1 MSDFP
6 LAGLKVLDFSRVV
19 AGPYATRMLSDL
31 GAEVLKVEPPEGD
44 VTRKLGKIDK
54 GVSGYYLQLN
64 IGKKNICVDLKAEG
78 ARDLI
83 HKLASQADIVVENFR
98 PGVMDKFGI
107 GWADLSKA
115 NPRLV
120 MLSISG
126 YGQNSSER
134 GRAAYAPVLHAESG
148 IIARQAEMGG
158 GKATDMQFAMADS
171 YSSLHGIIAILT
183 ALRTLDQTGEGQ
195 HIDLAMINVLHS
207 ADDYAHFALDDIWPK
222 APETLVWEAP
232 EGRQI
237 LITGDMKWLWIMF
250 STKDGLPDPT
260 PQGADIPTKVRLRME
275 AMEQHI
281 LSYDGFDALTVAL
294 DRLNLAW
301 GEVFPFGPDV
311 YEQPSVKANGI
322 VVDVTDDE
330 GNDRRTIQSPYR
342 FSNMKS
348 GINSDAKTAKRG
360 EHNVAALRDWLDM
373 DEKEISALAESK
385 ALISLES

>member
-1 MSDFP
+1 MADFP

-44 VTRKLGKIDK
+44 VTRKLAKRDS
-54 GVSGYYLQLN
+54 GVSGNYLQLN

-83 HKLASQADIVVENFR
+83 HKLAAQADIVVENFR
-98 PGVMDKFGI
+98 PGIMDKFGI
-107 GWADLSKA
+107 GWADLSKV

-126 YGQNSSER
+126 YGQNSPER
-134 GRAAYAPVLHAESG
+134 ARAAYAPVLHAESG
-148 IIARQAEMGG
+148 IIARQAEMSG
-158 GKATDMQFAMADS
+158 GKPTDMQFAMADS
-171 YSSLHGIIAILT
+171 YSSLHGIIAILS
-183 ALRTLDQTGEGQ
+183 ALRTLDQAGEGQ
-195 HIDLAMINVLHS
+195 YIDLAMVNVLHS

-222 APETLVWEAP
+222 APETLVWGAP

-250 STKDGLPDPT
+250 STKDGLQDPT
-260 PQGADIPTKVRLRME
+260 PEGADIPTKVRLRNE
-275 AMEQHI
+275 AMEKHI
-281 LSYDGFDALTVAL
+281 LSYDGFDALTAAL

-301 GEVFPFGPDV
+301 GEVFPFGPDI
-311 YEQPSVKANGI
+311 YEQPSVKANGV
-322 VVDVTDDE
+322 VVDVTDDD
-330 GNDRRTIQSPYR
+330 GNARRTVQSPYR
-342 FSNMKS
+342 FSKSKS
-348 GINSDAKTAKRG
+348 GIDADAKTAKRG

-373 DEKEISALAESK
+373 GDEEISALAESK
-385 ALISLES
+385 ALIS

>member
-1 MSDFP
+1 MTDFP

-44 VTRKLGKIDK
+44 VTRKLGKIDQ

-64 IGKKNICVDLKAEG
+64 IGKKNICVDLRAEG

-83 HKLASQADIVVENFR
+83 HKLAAQADIVVENFR

-107 GWADLSKA
+107 GWDDLSKV

-126 YGQNSSER
+126 YGQNSAER
-134 GRAAYAPVLHAESG
+134 GRAAYAPVLHAEGG

-158 GKATDMQFAMADS
+158 GKPTDMQFAMADS

-183 ALRTLDQTGEGQ
+183 ALRVLDQTGEGQ
-195 HIDLAMINVLHS
+195 HIDLAMVNVLHS

-222 APETLVWEAP
+222 APETLVWDAP
-232 EGRQI
+232 EERQI

-250 STKDGLPDPT
+250 STKDGLQDPT
-260 PQGADIPTKVRLRME
+260 PQGADVPTKVRLRME
-275 AMEQHI
+275 AMERHI
-281 LSYDGFDALTVAL
+281 RSYDSFDALIAAL

-301 GEVFPFGPDV
+301 GEVFPFGPEV
-311 YEQPSVKANGI
+311 YEQPSVKANGV

-330 GNDRRTIQSPYR
+330 GNPRRTIQSPYR
-342 FSNMKS
+342 FANMKS
-348 GINSDAKTAKRG
+348 GIDADSKTAKRG

-373 DEKEISALAESK
+373 DEQEISALAESK
-385 ALISLES
+385 ALVSQ

>member
-1 MSDFP
+1 MADFP

-44 VTRKLGKIDK
+44 VTRKLGKTDQ

-83 HKLASQADIVVENFR
+83 HKLAKQADIVVENFR

-107 GWADLSKA
+107 GWADLSKV

-126 YGQNSSER
+126 YGQNSPER

-158 GKATDMQFAMADS
+158 GKPTDMQFAMADS

-195 HIDLAMINVLHS
+195 HIDLAMVNVLHS
-207 ADDYAHFALDDIWPK
+207 ADDYAHWALDDIWPK

-232 EGRQI
+232 EQRQI
-237 LITGDMKWLWIMF
+237 LITGDMKWLWMLF
-250 STKDGLPDPT
+250 STKDGLRDPT
-260 PQGADIPTKVRLRME
+260 PEGADVPTKIRMRLE
-275 AMEQHI
+275 AMEKHI
-281 LSYDGFDALTVAL
+281 LSYEDFDTLTAAL

-301 GEVFPFGPDV
+301 GEVFPFGPDI
-311 YEQPSVKANGI
+311 YEQPGVKANGV

-330 GNDRRTIQSPYR
+330 GNPRRTIQSPYR
-342 FSNMKS
+342 FANMKS
-348 GINSDAKTAKRG
+348 GIDADSKTAKRG

-373 DEKEISALAESK
+373 DEQEISALAESK
-385 ALISLES
+385 ALVSQ

>member
-1 MSDFP
+1 MADFP

-44 VTRKLGKIDK
+44 VTRKLAKRDS
-54 GVSGYYLQLN
+54 GVSGNYLQLN

-83 HKLASQADIVVENFR
+83 HKLAAQADIVVENFR
-98 PGVMDKFGI
+98 PGIMDKFGI
-107 GWADLSKA
+107 GWADLSKV

-126 YGQNSSER
+126 YGQNSPER
-134 GRAAYAPVLHAESG
+134 ARAAYAPVLHAESG
-148 IIARQAEMGG
+148 IIARQAQMSG
-158 GKATDMQFAMADS
+158 GKPTDMQFAMADS
-171 YSSLHGIIAILT
+171 YSSLHGIIAILS

-195 HIDLAMINVLHS
+195 YIDLAMVNVLHS

-250 STKDGLPDPT
+250 STKDDLQDPT
-260 PQGADIPTKVRLRME
+260 PEGADIPTKVRLRNE
-275 AMEQHI
+275 AMEKHI
-281 LSYDGFDALTVAL
+281 LSYDSFDALTAAL

-301 GEVFPFGPDV
+301 GEVFPFGPGV
-311 YEQPSVKANGI
+311 YEQPSVKANGV

-330 GNDRRTIQSPYR
+330 GNARRTVQSPYR
-342 FSNMKS
+342 FSKSKS
-348 GINSDAKTAKRG
+348 GIDSSARTAKRG
-360 EHNVAALRDWLDM
+360 EHNVAALRDWLNMEED
-373 DEKEISALAESK
+373 EISALADSK
-385 ALISLES
+385 ALISD

>member
-1 MSDFP
+1 MADFP

-44 VTRKLGKIDK
+44 VTRKLAKREN
-54 GVSGYYLQLN
+54 GVSGNYLQLN
-64 IGKKNICVDLKAEG
+64 IGKKNICVDLKADG
-78 ARDLI
+78 ARELI
-83 HKLASQADIVVENFR
+83 HRLAVEADIVVENFR

-107 GWADLSKA
+107 GWAELSKV

-126 YGQNSSER
+126 YGQNSPER

-148 IIARQAEMGG
+148 IIARQAEMSG
-158 GKATDMQFAMADS
+158 GKPTDMQFAMADS
-171 YSSLHGIIAILT
+171 YSSLHGIIAILS

-195 HIDLAMINVLHS
+195 HIDLAMVNVLHS

-232 EGRQI
+232 EDRQI

-250 STKDGLPDPT
+250 STKDGLQDPT
-260 PQGADIPTKVRLRME
+260 PAGADIPTKVRLRHE
-275 AMEQHI
+275 AMEKHI
-281 LSYDGFDALTVAL
+281 LSYESFDALTAAL

-301 GEVFPFGPDV
+301 GEVFPFGPAIYD
-311 YEQPSVKANGI
+311 QPSVKANGV

-330 GNDRRTIQSPYR
+330 GNARRTIQSPYR
-342 FSNMKS
+342 FSKSKS
-348 GINSDAKTAKRG
+348 GIDSNARTAKRG

-373 DEKEISALAESK
+373 DDQEISALAQSK
-385 ALISLES
+385 ALISD

>member
-1 MSDFP
+1 MADFP

-44 VTRKLGKIDK
+44 VTRKLAKRES
-54 GVSGYYLQLN
+54 GVSGNYLQLN

-78 ARDLI
+78 ARELI
-83 HKLASQADIVVENFR
+83 HKLTAEADIVVENFR
-98 PGVMDKFGI
+98 PGIMDKFGI
-107 GWADLSKA
+107 GWADLSKV

-126 YGQNSSER
+126 YGQNSPER

-148 IIARQAEMGG
+148 LIARQAEMSG
-158 GKATDMQFAMADS
+158 GKPTDMQFAMADS
-171 YSSLHGIIAILT
+171 YSSLHGIIAILS

-195 HIDLAMINVLHS
+195 YIDLAMLNVLHS
-207 ADDYAHFALDDIWPK
+207 SDDYAHFALDDIWPK
-222 APETLVWEAP
+222 APETLVWKAP
-232 EGRQI
+232 EDRQI

-250 STKDGLPDPT
+250 STKDGLQDPT
-260 PQGADIPTKVRLRME
+260 PEGADVPTKVRLRLE
-275 AMEQHI
+275 AMEEHI
-281 LSYDGFDALTVAL
+281 YSYDDFDTLTAAL

-311 YEQPSVKANGI
+311 YEQPAVKANGV

-330 GNDRRTIQSPYR
+330 GNARRTIQSPYR
-342 FSNMKS
+342 FSNSKS
-348 GINSDAKTAKRG
+348 GIDADSKTAKRG

-373 DEKEISALAESK
+373 GDEEISALAESK
-385 ALISLES
+385 ALISG

>member
-1 MSDFP
+1 MADFP

-44 VTRKLGKIDK
+44 VTRKLGKTDQ

-83 HKLASQADIVVENFR
+83 HKLAKQADIVVENFR

-107 GWADLSKA
+107 GWADLSKV

-126 YGQNSSER
+126 YGQNSPER

-158 GKATDMQFAMADS
+158 GKPTDMQFAMADS

-195 HIDLAMINVLHS
+195 HIDLAMVNVLHS
-207 ADDYAHFALDDIWPK
+207 ADDYAHWALDDIWPK

-232 EGRQI
+232 EQRQI
-237 LITGDMKWLWIMF
+237 LITGDMKWLWMLF
-250 STKDGLPDPT
+250 STKDGLRDPT
-260 PQGADIPTKVRLRME
+260 PEGADVPTKIRMRLE
-275 AMEQHI
+275 AMEKHI
-281 LSYDGFDALTVAL
+281 LSYEDFDTLTAAL

-301 GEVFPFGPDV
+301 GEVFPFGPDI
-311 YEQPSVKANGI
+311 YEQPGVKANGV
-322 VVDVTDDE
+322 VVDVTDDV
-330 GNDRRTIQSPYR
+330 GHARRTIQSPYR
-342 FSNMKS
+342 FSKSKS
-348 GINSDAKTAKRG
+348 GIDADSKTAKRG

-373 DEKEISALAESK
+373 DEKEISALAGSK
-385 ALISLES
+385 ALISQ

>member
-1 MSDFP
+1 MSDYP

-44 VTRKLGKIDK
+44 VTRKLGKIDQ

-64 IGKKNICVDLKAEG
+64 IGKKNICVDLRAEG

-83 HKLASQADIVVENFR
+83 HKLAAQADIVVENFR

-107 GWADLSKA
+107 GWDDLSKV

-126 YGQNSSER
+126 YGQNSAER
-134 GRAAYAPVLHAESG
+134 GRAAYAPVLHAEGG

-158 GKATDMQFAMADS
+158 GKPTDMQFAMADS
-171 YSSLHGIIAILT
+171 YSSLHGIVAILA
-183 ALRTLDQTGEGQ
+183 ALRTLDRTGEGQ
-195 HIDLAMINVLHS
+195 HIDLAMLNVLHS

-232 EGRQI
+232 EKRQI

-250 STKDGLPDPT
+250 STKDGLQDPT
-260 PQGADIPTKVRLRME
+260 PAGADVATKVRLRRE

-281 LSYDGFDALTVAL
+281 VAHKSFDALTATL

-301 GEVFPFGPDV
+301 GEVHPFGPDI
-311 YEQPSVKANGI
+311 YEQTSIKALGTI
-322 VVDVTDDE
+322 VDVTDDD
-330 GNDRRTIQSPYR
+330 GNARRTVQSPYR
-342 FSNMKS
+342 FSKSQS
-348 GINSDAKTAKRG
+348 GIDGNSKTAKRG

-373 DEKEISALAESK
+373 DESEISALTESK
-385 ALISLES
+385 ALIS

>member
-1 MSDFP
+1 MADFP

-44 VTRKLGKIDK
+44 VTRKLAKRES
-54 GVSGYYLQLN
+54 GVSGNYLQLN

-83 HKLASQADIVVENFR
+83 HKLAAEADIVVENFR

-107 GWADLSKA
+107 GWDDLSKV

-126 YGQNSSER
+126 YGQNSPER
-134 GRAAYAPVLHAESG
+134 ARAAYAPVLHAESG
-148 IIARQAEMGG
+148 IIARQAEMSG
-158 GKATDMQFAMADS
+158 GKPTDMQFAMADS
-171 YSSLHGIIAILT
+171 YSSLHGIIAILS

-195 HIDLAMINVLHS
+195 YIDLAMVNVLHS

-232 EGRQI
+232 EDRQI

-250 STKDGLPDPT
+250 STKDGLQDPT
-260 PQGADIPTKVRLRME
+260 PKGADIPTKVRLRNE
-275 AMEQHI
+275 AMEKHI
-281 LSYDGFDALTVAL
+281 LSYDSFDALTAAL

-301 GEVFPFGPDV
+301 GEVFPFGPDI
-311 YEQPSVKANGI
+311 YEQPSVKANGV

-330 GNDRRTIQSPYR
+330 GNARRTIQSPYR
-342 FSNMKS
+342 FSKLKS
-348 GINSDAKTAKRG
+348 GIDADAKTAKRG

-373 DEKEISALAESK
+373 GDEEINALAESK
-385 ALISLES
+385 ALIA